1 MLESAFESMSLSSMN
16 DRGNRPPALSVST
29 ISSIGEDLHPKGMLD
44 FYNFPGSLH
53 SMPSSP
59 LSNASSARNHL
70 YNSIGSAKSSPIAPG
85 FRQEGSNT
93 STIYEPDG
101 KGSGSQ
107 MNYPNMHSSLYSTS
121 AQKQLPLNHS
131 FQDFASFSKPRL
143 SSSDPVD
150 TNGSAFGNWPQTN
163 ARSSHS
169 LNNMDSVD
177 ENQQYI
183 ANRSRAVSASDSAIF
198 HRSSSSTGS
207 FPQWSAE
214 ADDMNRNI
222 SSFASSAYRST
233 TDSSMLPMPSYG
245 SPIQTRAR
253 SVSHES
259 GHYNPRQ
266 RVMSAD
272 SVHMNRISASSS
284 AVNLGRADM
293 HTFHAPNTYG
303 MQASNRPRSFS
314 SGHTPSYQSNPN
326 YRMSPLG
333 TSSCIT
339 DAIGAPLQPHHYNN
353 GHVGDVNTHL
363 NMQPVSSMLGAHV
376 FSSLSLC
383 LRLTILL
390 FLLLHASAWK

>member
-1 MLESAFESMSLSSMN
+1 MLESAFESISLSSMN
-16 DRGNRPPALSVST
+16 DRRNRPPALSVST
-29 ISSIGEDLHPKGMLD
+29 ISSIGEDVHPKGMLD
-44 FYNFPGSLH
+44 FYNFSGSHH

-59 LSNASSARNHL
+59 LSIASSARNHL
-70 YNSIGSAKSSPIAPG
+70 YNSIGSAKSSPITPG

-93 STIYEPDG
+93 STICELDG

-107 MNYPNMHSSLYSTS
+107 MNYSNMHSSLFSTS

-131 FQDFASFSKPRL
+131 FQDFTSFSKPRP

-177 ENQQYI
+177 ENEQYI
-183 ANRSRAVSASDSAIF
+183 ANRSRAVSASDSAVF

-214 ADDMNRNI
+214 ADDINRNII

-233 TDSSMLPMPSYG
+233 TDSMLPMPSYG
-245 SPIQTRAR
+245 SPIQARA
-253 SVSHES
+253 HES
-259 GHYNPRQ
+259 GHYTPRQ

-272 SVHMNRISASSS
+272 SLHLNRISASSS

-293 HTFHAPNTYG
+293 HTFHASNTYG

-326 YRMSPLG
+326 YRMSPSA
-333 TSSCIT
+333 TSSIT
-339 DAIGAPLQPHHYNN
+339 DANGAPLQPHHYNN

-363 NMQPVSSMLGAHV
+363 NMQPVSSM
-376 FSSLSLC
+376 
-383 LRLTILL
+383 
-390 FLLLHASAWK
+390 